1 MIKNLFKI
9 ENNKSSISS
18 WIINHFPENYES
30 LKYIEPYVGNGSIL
44 LNKNPSV
51 EECVSD
57 SDDSVIEIWKMIKDE
72 NRVIKSQLSKI
83 NYNNKNFDLFLNEN
97 LKNDFKKN
105 LYNFLLRLMSK
116 NGKCLE
122 FQKLDKSKSRIFFK
136 KVIEEIEEY
145 KNRIKNIYFLK
156 SDPLEIISKFDSK
169 ETFCFC
175 CPPRFD
181 EKKSDINFYTNL
193 TEIAFNFRG
202 KILFLGNNCKFYKRI
217 FSDWSFEDKKNS
229 KDCIW
234 FNF

>member
-122 FQKLDKSKSRIFFK
+122 FQKLDKSKSRIFFVFK
-136 KVIEEIEEY
+136 RPIR
-145 KNRIKNIYFLK
+145 KNSFIKFA
-156 SDPLEIISKFDSK
+156 IIS
-169 ETFCFC
+169 
-175 CPPRFD
+175 
-181 EKKSDINFYTNL
+181 
-193 TEIAFNFRG
+193 
-202 KILFLGNNCKFYKRI
+202 
-217 FSDWSFEDKKNS
+217 
-229 KDCIW
+229 
-234 FNF
+234 